1 MLTTTLRALFLLPVA
16 LRVAVAQTA
25 CNNSPSLCDQ
35 RYNNITQLG
44 AHDSPFLRDGSTS
57 WSTSGNQ
64 FYNSTVQLQAGVRL
78 LTAQV
83 HRTNTTSS
91 GQWHLCHTSCDLL
104 DAGKLS
110 DWLGEVKLFLDN
122 NANEVVTILLVNSD
136 NAGASD
142 LAGEYEEAGIDSYA
156 YVPSTKS
163 ASNEW
168 PTLNGAISNGTR
180 LMNFVASLDDN
191 SAAPYLM
198 DEFTYIFENNYENSA
213 LTNFSCAANRP
224 SSVSGE
230 TSEAVN
236 SGMMPLMNHFLYEN
250 QAFGIQTP
258 NVGNLTTTNSDNNQT
273 GSLGQ
278 SARECESTY
287 GRRPSFLLVDF
298 FNVGPAI
305 ATVDQMNGVTDATG
319 RASVPNQVL
328 SETSAAGLVP
338 KIGPWTLGVVAI
350 SVGYALCI

>member
-1 MLTTTLRALFLLPVA
+1 MLTTTLRALLLLPVA
-16 LRVAVAQTA
+16 LRLTVAQTA

-35 RYNNITQLG
+35 HYNNITQLG
-44 AHDSPFLRDGSTS
+44 AHDSPFVRDDSTN

-64 FYNSTVQLQAGVRL
+64 FYNSTVQLEAGVRL

-110 DWLGEVKLFLDN
+110 DWLGEVKTFLDI

-142 LAGEYEEAGIDSYA
+142 LAGEYQEAGIDSYA

-168 PTLNGAISNGTR
+168 PTLSGLISNGTR

-198 DEFTYIFENNYENSA
+198 DEFTYIFENSYENTA
-213 LTNFSCAANRP
+213 LTNFSCTADRP

-230 TSEAVN
+230 TSEAAS
-236 SGMMPLMNHFLYEN
+236 SGMMPLMNHFLYED

-258 NVGNLTTTNSDNNQT
+258 DTGNLTTTNSAGNQT

-278 SARECESTY
+278 SARECESAY

-305 ATVDQMNGVTDATG
+305 ATVDQLNGVTDTVG
-319 RASVPNQVL
+319 RASVPNEVL
-328 SETSAAGLVP
+328 TETSAAQL
-338 KIGPWTLGVVAI
+338 GPRLGSLMLGVVAV
-350 SVGYALCI
+350 SVGYALCS

>member
-1 MLTTTLRALFLLPVA
+1 MQALLLLPVA
-16 LRVAVAQTA
+16 IRVAVAQTA

-35 RYNNITQLG
+35 RYSNITQLG
-44 AHDSPFLRDGSTS
+44 AHDSPFLRDDSTG

-83 HRTNTTSS
+83 HQTNTTSS

-110 DWLGEVKLFLDN
+110 DWLGEVKTFLDN

-136 NAGASD
+136 DASSSD

-156 YVPSTKS
+156 YTPSTKS

-168 PTLNGAISNGTR
+168 PTLDSMISNGTR
-180 LMNFVASLDDN
+180 LVNFIADLSDN

-198 DEFTYIFENNYENSA
+198 DEFTYVFENSYENSA
-213 LTNFSCAANRP
+213 LANFSCTADRP

-230 TSEAVN
+230 TSEAVA
-236 SGMMPLMNHFLYEN
+236 SGMLPLMVRKPRE
-250 QAFGIQTP
+250 
-258 NVGNLTTTNSDNNQT
+258 NVGV
-273 GSLGQ
+273 
-278 SARECESTY
+278 STM
-287 GRRPSFLLVDF
+287 SIHEQLL
-298 FNVGPAI
+298 
-305 ATVDQMNGVTDATG
+305 
-319 RASVPNQVL
+319 
-328 SETSAAGLVP
+328 
-338 KIGPWTLGVVAI
+338 
-350 SVGYALCI
+350 